1 MHPTVSL
8 LALVLA
14 SLAFPVTAAEQMAA
28 SNLSQDNSS
37 QKALGESQSQAASIA
52 PAQPQLNVTFPDIQQ
67 KINDDLRHAQ
77 QEAQAIQEQSPSLN
91 KEPQQIPQNTAAAPQ
106 AVKTYSNQPQNNILP
121 INNSYTQVGTT
132 AQQTNDGYYQVTA
145 PAVPPTPPTAPT
157 AQTPPTAP
165 YPATNGMNAGSTN
178 TLYPQAMQPVAMVQF
193 PDGRIYPVYTA
204 PGQQFNPNLSYGP
217 EGASAFLGV
226 PENFNPAAGST
237 ANIAASASGS
247 NASNQNISVNN
258 SHSAKSGYQD
268 PAYSPKVKVFG
279 NKTPTMIGSREQVR
293 NYVNEMQQSG
303 AYTYN
308 LDSQAAYN
316 QYTNQYY
323 NQYYNQYDPYYGSST
338 YVSYYQDSDG
348 KWHKIL
354 GFRFDP
360 YSKRYIPIYAG
371 YGSCTGPDCPVIYDP
386 NHPYANMPQPS
397 QPPVWNPPPSW
408 QDPVD
413 PSFNHPATRPPYPS
427 QPPVW
432 NPPPNWQDPVDPGF
446 NHPATRPPYP
456 SRPPQGAY
464 PQPR

>member
-1 MHPTVSL
+1 MRPTVSL

-14 SLAFPVTAAEQMAA
+14 SLTLPVTAAEQMAA
-28 SNLSQDNSS
+28 ANIAKDNSS
-37 QKALGESQSQAASIA
+37 QETLGESQAPVASIA
-52 PAQPQLNVTFPDIQQ
+52 PAQPQINVNVPDIQQ
-67 KINDDLRHAQ
+67 KINDDLRHVQ
-77 QEAQAIQEQSPSLN
+77 QEAQAINNFYNQE
-91 KEPQQIPQNTAAAPQ
+91 
-106 AVKTYSNQPQNNILP
+106 
-121 INNSYTQVGTT
+121 GTT
-132 AQQTNDGYYQVTA
+132 AQQTNVGYNQVTA

-157 AQTPPTAP
+157 TQTPPTAP
-165 YPATNGMNAGSTN
+165 YPAANTMNVGSITANYGNMDAPSGNLTTNANA
-178 TLYPQAMQPVAMVQF
+178 LYPQALQPVAMVQF

-204 PGQQFNPNLSYGP
+204 PGQKFNPNLTYGP
-217 EGASAFLGV
+217 EGATAFLDV
-226 PENFNPAAGST
+226 PKNFNPTSGNTENIAVSSSGGNASNLKRTIST
-237 ANIAASASGS
+237 SNAASATTP
-247 NASNQNISVNN
+247 NVSVN
-258 SHSAKSGYQD
+258 SATSAKSGYQD

-386 NHPYANMPQPS
+386 KHPYANMPHPS
-397 QPPVWNPPPSW
+397 QPPVGSTPPSW
-408 QDPVD
+408 QDPID
-413 PSFNHPATRPPYPS
+413 PGFNHPATRPPYPS

-432 NPPPNWQDPVDPGF
+432 GPPPSWQDPVDPGF

-456 SRPPQGAY
+456 SRPPQGNY